1 MCNVSVMCTVFFRDN
16 YIVSLSTWALT
27 HVQQLSQTRLSTCVK
42 QHAKVRLSE
51 SLRERARGCA
61 SPVSVARLTKS
72 HFQVQCVICH
82 IHECCFFLQCGN
94 SARGQ
99 WAAFKPRLI
108 PHQLLHSLSLG
119 TAEVTFASAKDF
131 LTLAENQLSFT
142 HLWLFWHW
150 MTQFDFC

>member
-42 QHAKVRLSE
+42 WHAKVWENEREGVKDLMLPLS
-51 SLRERARGCA
+51 LLLGLQRVIFKCN
-61 SPVSVARLTKS
+61 VSFVTFMNAVSSYK
-72 HFQVQCVICH
+72 
-82 IHECCFFLQCGN
+82 CGN

-108 PHQLLHSLSLG
+108 PHQLLPSLSLG

-131 LTLAENQLSFT
+131 LTLAENQLFFT
-142 HLWLFWHW
+142 HLWLFWQW
-150 MTQFDFC
+150 MKQFDFC